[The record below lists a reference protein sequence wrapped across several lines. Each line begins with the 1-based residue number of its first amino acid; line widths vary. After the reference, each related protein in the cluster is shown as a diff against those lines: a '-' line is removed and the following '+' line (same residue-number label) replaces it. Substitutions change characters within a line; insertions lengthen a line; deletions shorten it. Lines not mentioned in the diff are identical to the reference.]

1 MRCITGT
8 KPKQWLSGR
17 AEFWYNTNYHSAT
30 KMTPFQALYGKSPP
44 VVIRGNVGQ
53 TSREEVSRIT
63 EERNKVMEE
72 LKEQLVKARNRM
84 KQQAGQHRRE
94 VEYEV
99 GELVTLRSSLKI
111 EEFGQKGESEIKA

>member
-1 MRCITGT
+1 M
-8 KPKQWLSGR
+8 
-17 AEFWYNTNYHSAT
+17 
-30 KMTPFQALYGKSPP
+30 
-44 VVIRGNVGQ
+44 GQ
-53 TSREEVSRIT
+53 SSREEVSRIT

-94 VEYEV
+94 VEHEV
-99 GELVTLRSSLKI
+99 GELVTLRSSLII